1 MKLKAIFI
9 LALLAVLLTACN
21 KESSDAPRNLQE
33 QLVGQWLTS
42 EKDGNQIPTN
52 NKKVI
57 NFISPTL
64 AHVSASI
71 EDYDESIPDWHL
83 GKECEVIIEGN
94 TVDIVSH
101 PSENVTVVMEMN
113 IQSINN
119 REMYADCKQE
129 KIQDGES
136 RESEKFT
143 LKFKRF
149 NEDFSKDVLG
159 MWEGRVSSQDPS
171 EYDDGKLH
179 RWEYKEDGTYVYYSL
194 DANGNWTSG
203 GSNDELSIFYCDGPL
218 LCSRWKGAGAE
229 EEFHEWWEILSIK
242 VGVMKWYA
250 IRQRKDGSSY
260 ITSFYMTKVR
270 R

>member
-42 EKDGNQIPTN
+42 EKDGDQIPTN

-57 NFISPTL
+57 NFISPSL

-83 GKECEVIIEGN
+83 GKECEVVIEGN

-136 RESEKFT
+136 RESERFT

-159 MWEGRVSSQDPS
+159 WFERRAV
-171 EYDDGKLH
+171 
-179 RWEYKEDGTYVYYSL
+179 
-194 DANGNWTSG
+194 N
-203 GSNDELSIFYCDGPL
+203 IL
-218 LCSRWKGAGAE
+218 L
-229 EEFHEWWEILSIK
+229 
-242 VGVMKWYA
+242 
-250 IRQRKDGSSY
+250 
-260 ITSFYMTKVR
+260 
-270 R
+270 